1 MPIARV
7 LAAPIVATC
16 ARDHAIDAN
25 DRSALMLESA
35 MSRQSTSGILNDVF
49 RWVAP
54 YRRRLW
60 IQHMVVC
67 CLFCVVS
74 MWLRSEIRRFVAR
87 ATGGQRPQ
95 TFRMVFD
102 V

>member
-1 MPIARV
+1 MVRSSGPRSPVGGFVSMPTVRV

-35 MSRQSTSGILNDVF
+35 MSRQSASGILNDVG
-49 RWVAP
+49 RWVAA

-67 CLFCVVS
+67 CLFV
-74 MWLRSEIRRFVAR
+74 W
-87 ATGGQRPQ
+87 
-95 TFRMVFD
+95 
-102 V
+102 